1 MQQSLRNALISSSV
15 RKKYVS
21 SENIKLKEI
30 NVKYFSGIFIV
41 KCNSIIISLIIGFS
55 LFLYEVFI
63 VLQRV

>member
-1 MQQSLRNALISSSV
+1 MQHSLRNALISSSV

>member
-41 KCNSIIISLIIGFS
+41 KCNFIIISLIIGFS

>member
-1 MQQSLRNALISSSV
+1 MQHSLRNALISSSV

-41 KCNSIIISLIIGFS
+41 KCNFIIISLIIGFS

>member
-1 MQQSLRNALISSSV
+1 MQHSLRNALISSSV

-41 KCNSIIISLIIGFS
+41 KCNFIIISLIISFS
-55 LFLYEVFI
+55 VFLYEVFI

>member
-41 KCNSIIISLIIGFS
+41 KCNFIIISLIISFS
-55 LFLYEVFI
+55 VFLYEVFI